1 VDFEGAQERP
11 ALAGAIPR
19 RHRVRRTLAA
29 VAVAGLSAAT
39 VVVSNAPAAQAALP
53 FEVENLNGSGNN
65 VAHPTWGQ
73 AGQPYLRVGAARYGD
88 GIGTEVGGPNSRFI
102 SNRVFSDHHQNVF
115 SESSV
120 SQWGW
125 TWGQFLDHTFGLRDD
140 AGEAA
145 NIPFSSSD
153 PLEEF
158 RNDFGVIGFNR
169 SRATPGT
176 GTSTANPRQQTNT
189 ESSFIDGAVV
199 YSNDPARLDWL
210 RDGSLDGNPT
220 NNAATLM
227 MPGNYLPR
235 RTARGNAAT
244 APGGDVDGRLRAD
257 PSKSFVGGD
266 KRTNENVA
274 LTAVMTL
281 FAREHNR
288 IVGLL
293 PNTLTAEEKFQ
304 IARRVVAAEEQYIT
318 YTEFLPALGV
328 RLPNYAGYN
337 ATVNPTLSNE
347 FATVG
352 YRAHSQIHGEFEF
365 EGDSSRWNAAQLDA
379 FRAQGIE
386 VEVDGAE
393 TTLVVPL
400 NVAFFNPDLVQ
411 AIGLGPILE
420 SLSGESQYKND
431 EMIDNQLR
439 SVLFQVP
446 NTSTADC
453 TGSDDA
459 NPDCFQGVV
468 DLAAID
474 IERGRDHGMPS
485 YNQMRQLYGLAPKTS
500 FTAITGEATDQFP
513 AGFSNNTPGSLD
525 FSALFDTT
533 GDTEVPGS
541 VDQEANTKRAV
552 RNTTTA
558 ARLRATYGSV
568 DNVDAFVGMS
578 AEPHLAGSEFGELQR
593 AMWVKQ
599 FAALRDGDRF
609 FYANDPALA
618 NIMSTYHIDYRNP
631 LSKVIASNSDIAL
644 ADLAPNSFF
653 AHGDVP
659 VTSCRVQYTITT
671 TWPGNFQVNMRIF
684 NTGTVATNGRWTLS
698 YSFPSG
704 QVITGNW
711 GGDAVQE
718 DRKVKTV
725 NVSTNGSI
733 PAGGSM
739 DGVGFNATRGST
751 NVNPS
756 NFTLNTT
763 RCSVG

>member
-1 VDFEGAQERP
+1 MT
-11 ALAGAIPR
+11 PR
-19 RHRVRRTLAA
+19 KRVRRALAA
-29 VAVAGLSAAT
+29 VAVAGLSAASI
-39 VVVSNAPAAQAALP
+39 VVSNAPAAQAALA
-53 FEVENLNGSGNN
+53 FEVQSLDGRGNN
-65 VAHPTWGQ
+65 VAHPDWGQ
-73 AGQPYLRVGAARYGD
+73 ANKPYLRVAPARYAD
-88 GIGTEVGGPNSRFI
+88 GIGTPVGGPNSRFI

-140 AGEAA
+140 AGPAA
-145 NIPFSSSD
+145 NIPFNSAD

-158 RNDFGVIGFNR
+158 RNDLGVIPFNR
-169 SRATPGT
+169 SAATAGT

-189 ESSFIDGAVV
+189 ESSFIDGAVI
-199 YSNDPARLDWL
+199 YSNDPARLEWL
-210 RDGSLDGNPT
+210 RDGSVDGNVT

-235 RTARGNAAT
+235 RDARGNPAT
-244 APGGDVDGRLRAD
+244 APGGDVDGRLRAN
-257 PSKSFVGGD
+257 PNRSFVSGD

-274 LTAVMTL
+274 LSAVMTL

-293 PNTLTAEEKFQ
+293 PNTLSAEDKFQ
-304 IARRVVAAEEQYIT
+304 IARRIVSAEEQYIT
-318 YTEFLPALGV
+318 YNEFLPSIGV
-328 RLPNYAGYN
+328 RLPAYAGYN
-337 ATVNPTLSNE
+337 PNVNPTLSNE

-365 EGDSSRWNAAQLDA
+365 EGDSTRWSAAQLDS

-386 VEVDGAE
+386 VTVDGDE

-400 NVAFFNPDLVQ
+400 NVAFFNPDLLP
-411 AIGLGPILE
+411 AIGLGPVLE

-446 NTSTADC
+446 TAGNPDC

-459 NPDCFQGVV
+459 APACFQGVV

-474 IERGRDHGMPS
+474 IERGRDHGMPT
-485 YNQMRQLYGLAPKTS
+485 YNQLRVAYGLPARTS
-500 FTAITGEATDQFP
+500 FTQITGEATDQFP
-513 AGFSNNTPGSLD
+513 AGFNNNTPGSLD
-525 FSALFDTT
+525 FNALFDAT

-558 ARLRATYGSV
+558 ARLRATYGTV

-593 AMWVKQ
+593 AIWLKQ

-609 FYANDPALA
+609 FYANDPALST
-618 NIMSTYHIDYRNP
+618 IMSTYHIDFRQT
-631 LSKVIASNSDIAL
+631 LSKVIAANSDIAIT
-644 ADLAPNSFF
+644 DLPPNSFF

-659 VTSCRVQYTITT
+659 VTSCRVTYTITT
-671 TWPGNFQVNMRIF
+671 TWPGNFQVNMKIN
-684 NTGTVATNGRWTLS
+684 NTGSVPTNGRWTLQF
-698 YSFPSG
+698 SFPSG
-704 QVITGNW
+704 QVETDGW
-711 GGDAVQE
+711 GGTHTQTA
-718 DRKVKTV
+718 RKVV
-725 NVSTNGSI
+725 VTNAGDNGTIS
-733 PAGGSM
+733 AGGSM
-739 DGVGFNATRGST
+739 DGIGFNATRGT
-751 NVNPS
+751 QNVTPS